1 MVKIKRYVKDW
12 LVWVIVISILFI
24 IAIVFF
30 YFIQTGGNFED
41 KKTNWGELGSL
52 LGAITGLIAFVGVLF
67 TLRQNKQQFLNSE
80 DRSVFFELLRIFISY
95 RDSLR
100 VRRHNW
106 KYDDKQCQWKKT
118 SCNEICTNE
127 KTYQQI
133 CFELHY
139 TFYMEIRRG
148 IPEHFSK
155 DEFKRRIVPQSITME
170 QYLLTYS
177 SLVVAIDNIYSEY
190 SWSKCGGASIVNPI
204 PANAYDYLCL
214 CTIKIYLEQSNLKP
228 IAEACTKAANTCF
241 APYKNQLGTYFRNAY
256 YILEMASE
264 FNSPKNYSKIF
275 RAQLSKDELTLLFF
289 NSFSSLST
297 PKTRELYL
305 SADLFNNLE
314 LKDIRLREGVN
325 DESVSRMEYL
335 NFPSIL
341 SQTVVENE
349 YVSCDLLKK
358 LYNSVQIE
366 NN

>member
-1 MVKIKRYVKDW
+1 M
-12 LVWVIVISILFI
+12 
-24 IAIVFF
+24 
-30 YFIQTGGNFED
+30 
-41 KKTNWGELGSL
+41 
-52 LGAITGLIAFVGVLF
+52 
-67 TLRQNKQQFLNSE
+67 
-80 DRSVFFELLRIFISY
+80 
-95 RDSLR
+95 
-100 VRRHNW
+100 RRHNW
-106 KYDDKQCQWKKT
+106 KYDDKQCQWEMT

-133 CFELHY
+133 CFELHH

-314 LKDIRLREGVN
+314 LKDIRLREGIN

-366 NN
+366 NNKNVIKQI

>member
-80 DRSVFFELLRIFISY
+80 DRSAFFELLRIFISY

-106 KYDDKQCQWKKT
+106 KYDDKQCQWKMT

-133 CFELHY
+133 CFELHH

-148 IPEHFSK
+148 IP
-155 DEFKRRIVPQSITME
+155 D
-170 QYLLTYS
+170 
-177 SLVVAIDNIYSEY
+177 A
-190 SWSKCGGASIVNPI
+190 
-204 PANAYDYLCL
+204 
-214 CTIKIYLEQSNLKP
+214 
-228 IAEACTKAANTCF
+228 
-241 APYKNQLGTYFRNAY
+241 
-256 YILEMASE
+256 
-264 FNSPKNYSKIF
+264 
-275 RAQLSKDELTLLFF
+275 FF
-289 NSFSSLST
+289 Q
-297 PKTRELYL
+297 R
-305 SADLFNNLE
+305 
-314 LKDIRLREGVN
+314 
-325 DESVSRMEYL
+325 
-335 NFPSIL
+335 
-341 SQTVVENE
+341 
-349 YVSCDLLKK
+349 
-358 LYNSVQIE
+358 
-366 NN
+366 